1 MKVKSGVLYIT
12 YDGLLDTLGASQI
25 LPYIKG
31 IAKTQGGMV
40 VLSFEKPSRFAQ
52 GQHEMINDLKKH
64 EISWKPLRFTSGFG
78 ALGKLWDVICMY
90 FWALMLARK
99 HEVRFVHTRG
109 HSPAQAG
116 LFVKRLLG
124 PRLIFDCRGLW
135 VDERVDKGGWDMSRR
150 MHRLQYR
157 YFKSVERTL
166 FTRADRVVVLTHK
179 VVDEVVRLGALPRSK
194 ITVIPCC
201 ADFDH
206 FPLATPSRRAKARDK
221 IVIPRDAL
229 VLGYLGSVGR
239 MYMLESFF
247 RLFQQAAEKR
257 SDCHALV
264 ITQDVKELYEVM
276 AGCLSQDSH
285 SRVHVISAN
294 RKEVPEVLPA
304 MDILVSFIQPSYAR
318 MAASPTKMAE
328 CFAEGIP
335 VICNAGVGDVVRHIE
350 ELQAGIIVDPTSE
363 ADLLAA
369 VMQLD
374 RLCHKGGQT
383 LRDISRPLLGLE
395 HAERQYLSVYNS
407 L

>member
-31 IAKTQGGMV
+31 IARTQGGMV
-40 VLSFEKPSRFAQ
+40 VLSFEKPSRFALGQNEMVDDLNKQ
-52 GQHEMINDLKKH
+52 G
-64 EISWKPLRFTSGFG
+64 ISWKPLRFTAGFG
-78 ALGKLWDVICMY
+78 ALGKLWDIMRMY
-90 FWALMLARK
+90 FWAVMLARK
-99 HEVRFVHTRG
+99 HGVRCVHTRG
-109 HSPAQAG
+109 HPPAQVG
-116 LFVKRLLG
+116 LLVKRLLG

-166 FTRADRVVVLTHK
+166 FARADRVVVLTHK
-179 VVDEVVRLGALPRSK
+179 VVDEVVRLGAVPISK

-201 ADFDH
+201 ADYEH
-206 FPLATPSRRAKARDK
+206 FLLATQTRRATAREK
-221 IVIPRDAL
+221 SGIPRDAL

-247 RLFQQAAEKR
+247 RLFRKAAEKR

-276 AGCLSQDSH
+276 ESCLPTDFY
-285 SRVHVISAN
+285 SRVNVVSAN
-294 RKEVPEVLPA
+294 RTEVPDVLPA

-335 VICNAGVGDVVRHIE
+335 VICNSGVGDVVQQIE
-350 ELQAGIIVDPTSE
+350 ELQGGIIVDPTSE
-363 ADLLAA
+363 ADLLGA
-369 VMQLD
+369 VMQLE
-374 RLCHKGGQT
+374 RLCLAGGQA
-383 LRDISRPLLGLE
+383 LRDISRPLFGLE
-395 HAERQYLSVYNS
+395 YAARQYRSVYNS